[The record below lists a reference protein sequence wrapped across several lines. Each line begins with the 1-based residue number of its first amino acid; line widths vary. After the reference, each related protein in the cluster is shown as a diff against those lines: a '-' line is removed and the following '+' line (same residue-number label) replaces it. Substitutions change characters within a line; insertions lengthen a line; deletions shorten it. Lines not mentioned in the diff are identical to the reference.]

1 MSKVKSFNKSLE
13 QSFQISISNFRQE
26 NIFFFFRKVLK
37 AFEDKKLIEKTNE
50 G

>member
-26 NIFFFFRKVLK
+26 FFFRKVLK
-37 AFEDKKLIEKTNE
+37 AFADKKLIEKTNE